1 MKSHLL
7 ITVVIGALFILN
19 SCNTAPKKIDYGNDG
34 CHYCKMTI
42 VDQIYGAE
50 LITSK
55 GKTYKFDALE
65 CLINF
70 TKDNSAI
77 QNSNLYTNYYE
88 APTEFISVEEATFL
102 ISKNLPSPM
111 GANLTAFKNKS
122 NASAI
127 QQEKDGKLYNWAE
140 LIKVF

>member
-1 MKSHLL
+1 MKSQFL
-7 ITVVIGALFILN
+7 TTLFIGILFLLN
-19 SCNTAPKKIDYGNDG
+19 SCSTAPKKIDYGNDG

-50 LITSK
+50 LITDK
-55 GKTYKFDALE
+55 GKTFKFDALE

-70 TKDNSAI
+70 AKDNSAI
-77 QNSNLYTNYYE
+77 QNSSLYTNYYE
-88 APTEFISVEEATFL
+88 VPTEFISVEEATFL

-111 GANLTAFKNKS
+111 GANLTAFKNPS

-127 QQEKDGKLYNWAE
+127 LKEKDGKLYNWEE
-140 LIKVF
+140 LKKVF